1 MKRFFLKYQAIHL
14 KLKKCDKNFEENI
27 VAYYIKIQFLVS
39 VSTSLME
46 GILISAIETFLT
58 GILK

>member
-14 KLKKCDKNFEENI
+14 KFKKCDKNFEENI

-46 GILISAIETFLT
+46 GILISAIKTFLT